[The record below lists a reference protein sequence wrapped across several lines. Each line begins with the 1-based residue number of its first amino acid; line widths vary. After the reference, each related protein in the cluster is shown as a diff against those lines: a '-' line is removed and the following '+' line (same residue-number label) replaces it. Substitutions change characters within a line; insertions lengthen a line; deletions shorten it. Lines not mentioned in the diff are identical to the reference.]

1 MTTTKPTIRRSSFR
15 APEAETPQPS
25 ENPATLEIG
34 ARRLRLVPFKV
45 LALLMYGSYEWLTI
59 AEDGLLE
66 AKLPQMRRTIRVCS
80 ETLRGQLEWLQ
91 ENNYIEELQLS
102 RGRAKFRLRTPQ
114 SLVKQIEAERAVAL
128 EAVLKVAKLREA
140 LSDE

>member
-1 MTTTKPTIRRSSFR
+1 MTTTKPTIRRSSFS
-15 APEAETPQPS
+15 APQAEPVQ
-25 ENPATLEIG
+25 NPASPEIG

-91 ENNYIEELQLS
+91 QNNYIEELQLS
-102 RGRAKFRLRTPQ
+102 RGRAKFRLKTPQ

>member
-1 MTTTKPTIRRSSFR
+1 M
-15 APEAETPQPS
+15 
-25 ENPATLEIG
+25 
-34 ARRLRLVPFKV
+34 PFKV

-91 ENNYIEELQLS
+91 SNNYIEELQLS
-102 RGRAKFRLRTPQ
+102 RGRAKFRLKTPQ

-140 LSDE
+140 LLDE